1 METEI
6 AINRWV
12 FSAYRYFSIYEKYE
26 RNPRKNEKKKKK
38 KKRSSFRSRTTSKE
52 QSACAKLRACP
63 YNSGIDQRTRM
74 YIK

>member
-1 METEI
+1 METAI

-38 KKRSSFRSRTTSKE
+38 KNDHPFVLV
-52 QSACAKLRACP
+52 LRARSKVRARN
-63 YNSGIDQRTRM
+63 YVRVRATLGSTRGHVC
-74 YIK
+74 I